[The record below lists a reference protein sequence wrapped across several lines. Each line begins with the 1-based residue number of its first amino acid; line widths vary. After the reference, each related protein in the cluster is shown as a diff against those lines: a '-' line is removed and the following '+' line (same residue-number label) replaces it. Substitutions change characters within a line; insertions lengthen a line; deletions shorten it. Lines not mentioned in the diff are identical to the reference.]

1 MPLQTTGKYSKK
13 TNSLLRPIAEE
24 VRLIE
29 VQQVEAAPG
38 SPTGKGWTT
47 ILSAP
52 SSARCRQKH
61 R

>member
-38 SPTGKGWTT
+38 SPTGKG
-47 ILSAP
+47 
-52 SSARCRQKH
+52 
-61 R
+61 